1 MKNALLFILL
11 FLFSITEITA
21 QVKIKLRKIETP
33 QQVKKNHSVNKP
45 NNEPKPLTSAQKEV
59 LRKEAVK
66 KQNSLLEDEKYKKA
80 FAKDKKIDWITST

>member
-1 MKNALLFILL
+1 MKQVVVLMMLM
-11 FLFSITEITA
+11 LFSLPSFT

-45 NNEPKPLTSAQKEV
+45 NNEPKPLTSAQKEA

-66 KQNSLLEDEKYKKA
+66 KQNSLYY
-80 FAKDKKIDWITST
+80 